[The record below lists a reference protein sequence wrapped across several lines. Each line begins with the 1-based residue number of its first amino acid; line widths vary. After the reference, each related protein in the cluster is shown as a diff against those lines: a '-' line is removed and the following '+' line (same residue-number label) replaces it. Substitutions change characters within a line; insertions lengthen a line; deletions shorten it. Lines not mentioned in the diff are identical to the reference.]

1 MFVPCSRNAPSTR
14 SIDRRQLDF
23 YIAAMSMIPPRP
35 TLDERLAGTAGLDQR
50 SRDIFRRLVDTYLET
65 GEPVGSRTIARILPS
80 SLSPASVR
88 NVMMDL
94 EDAGLIFSPH
104 TSAGRVPTEQGLRFF
119 VDAVMEVGAMSN
131 DERARID
138 AQVAATNRQRRIE
151 DLLGEATTLLSGL
164 SHCAGVIVTPK
175 INARL
180 KHIEFVNL
188 GPGRA
193 LVILVGEDGSVENRV
208 IEVPPGLP
216 PSTFIQASNYLS
228 TRFQGKTIAEVQR
241 FVRDE
246 MQSLRREL
254 DEIAARIVEAGIA
267 QWSGDSDADDKT
279 LIVRGQANLIEN
291 STAANDLERIRRL
304 FEDIEN
310 KRELVQLLGAAEIGE
325 GVRIF
330 IGSENR
336 LFSLSGSSIIV
347 APYRNAE
354 EKIVG
359 VLGIIGPTR
368 MNYARI
374 IPMVDYT
381 AKAVG
386 RLLT

>member
-1 MFVPCSRNAPSTR
+1 
-14 SIDRRQLDF
+14 
-23 YIAAMSMIPPRP
+23 MSMIPPKP
-35 TLDERLAGTAGLDQR
+35 LIEEKLAGIAGLDQR

-65 GEPVGSRTIARILPS
+65 GEPVGSRTISRILPS
-80 SLSPASVR
+80 NLSPASVR

-104 TSAGRVPTEQGLRFF
+104 TSAGRMPTELGLRFF
-119 VDAVMEVGAMSN
+119 VDAVMEVGAMTH
-131 DERARID
+131 DERTRID
-138 AQVAATNRQRRIE
+138 AQIAASNRARRIE
-151 DLLGEATTLLSGL
+151 DMLGEATTLLSGL
-164 SHCAGVIVTPK
+164 SHCAGVILAPK

-208 IEVPPGLP
+208 IEVPRGLP
-216 PSTFIQASNYLS
+216 PATFAQASNYLS
-228 TRFQGKTIAEVQR
+228 TRFQGKTIGEVQR

-246 MQSLRREL
+246 MESLRREL
-254 DEIAARIVEAGIA
+254 DEISARIVEAGLA
-267 QWSGDSDADDKT
+267 QWAGEWDADDKT

-291 STAANDLERIRRL
+291 TAAAADLERIRKL

-310 KRELVQLLGAAEIGE
+310 KRELAQLLGAAESGE

-359 VLGIIGPTR
+359 VMGIIGPTR

-381 AKAVG
+381 AKAIG

>member
-1 MFVPCSRNAPSTR
+1 M
-14 SIDRRQLDF
+14 SI
-23 YIAAMSMIPPRP
+23 IPPKP
-35 TLDERLAGTAGLDQR
+35 SPDDKLHGAAGLDQR
-50 SRDIFRRLVDTYLET
+50 SREIFRRLVDTYLET
-65 GEPVGSRTIARILPS
+65 GEPVGSRTISRILPS

-104 TSAGRVPTEQGLRFF
+104 TSAGRVPTELGLRFF
-119 VDAVMEVGAMSN
+119 VDALMEVGSMSAE
-131 DERARID
+131 ERAHID
-138 AQVAATNRQRRIE
+138 AQVAASNRPRRIE
-151 DLLGEATTLLSGL
+151 DMLGEASALLSGL
-164 SHCAGVIVTPK
+164 SHCAGVVLAPK
-175 INARL
+175 LNARL

-193 LVILVGEDGSVENRV
+193 LVIVVGEDGGVENRV

-216 PSTFIQASNYLS
+216 PSTFIKATNYLS

-241 FVRDE
+241 YVRDE
-246 MQSLRREL
+246 VENLRREL
-254 DEIAARIVEAGIA
+254 DDVSARIVEAGIA
-267 QWSGDSDADDKT
+267 VWSGGVDPDAKT
-279 LIVRGQANLIEN
+279 LIVKGQANLIEN
-291 STAANDLERIRRL
+291 APAFADLERIRRL
-304 FEDIEN
+304 FDDIEN
-310 KRELVQLLGAAEIGE
+310 KKELVQLLGAAEGGE

-336 LFSLSGSSIIV
+336 LFSLSGSSLIV
-347 APYRNAE
+347 APYRNSE

-381 AKAVG
+381 AKVVG